1 MTDVVW
7 PDIEPD
13 FKQQLRSLIPLLL
26 APEQLVVKKIHGTRI
41 SGKQLLEYFKVYI
54 KIYQG
59 DELPEPKSM
68 LEVAT
73 HPPTAVSLRCRA
85 TRRACTAFFL
95 WSERV
100 SNCQIFWLVRWFT
113 TEVLLLV

>member
-68 LEVAT
+68 LEVASSR
-73 HPPTAVSLRCRA
+73 SLPHAAWRLLGRVELS
-85 TRRACTAFFL
+85 FFG
-95 WSERV
+95 V
-100 SNCQIFWLVRWFT
+100 NT
-113 TEVLLLV
+113 Y